1 MDKDIELYKDYLRIY
16 FPVSETNK
24 SSILEDD
31 EPQKSDKE

>member
-1 MDKDIELYKDYLRIY
+1 MDKDIELYEDYLRIY

-24 SSILEDD
+24 SILEDD